1 MNSRIF
7 QKIEYHNSDGC
18 RVQSPERDSRRE
30 VFAITGILFAGT
42 LGNPVKIEA
51 LHLSESDTG
60 QFTFLS
66 LQTSPHLYC
75 IRKITDESTVLYF
88 FQEASMTKKDTKK
101 TPDEECANECSSC
114 PTATTCS
121 SAKSGP
127 AGLPPKAKLDVR
139 HVIMVL
145 SGKGGVG
152 KSTVSVNLAYA
163 LSNHGFRVGLLDLD
177 MHGPNIPK
185 MLGIEDHKL
194 AIMGEMIEPV
204 HITGKLSV
212 ISMAFLLPDTSTP
225 IIWRGPMKMAA
236 IQQFLSEVNWGSLDY
251 LVVDLPPG
259 TGDEALTIAQL
270 APNLRGAVIV
280 TTPQDVATLD
290 ARKSAKFIQ
299 KLDVPVLGI
308 IENMSGMVCPHC
320 GGEIDL
326 FGRGGGNKIAEEL
339 SVPFLGAIPIDIEM
353 RKAGDEGRP
362 FIIRRGD
369 SPTWAAVD
377 KVMEALIEVV
387 EG

>member
-1 MNSRIF
+1 M
-7 QKIEYHNSDGC
+7 
-18 RVQSPERDSRRE
+18 
-30 VFAITGILFAGT
+30 A
-42 LGNPVKIEA
+42 
-51 LHLSESDTG
+51 
-60 QFTFLS
+60 
-66 LQTSPHLYC
+66 
-75 IRKITDESTVLYF
+75 
-88 FQEASMTKKDTKK
+88 KKDSNKK
-101 TPDEECANECSSC
+101 PSDEECTSECSSC
-114 PTATTCS
+114 KTASTCE
-121 SAKSGP
+121 SAKKGQ
-127 AGLPPKAKLDVR
+127 AGLPPKANIDVK

-163 LSNHGFRVGLLDLD
+163 LSSHGKKVGLLDLD

-194 AIMGEMIEPV
+194 AMMGDRIEPV
-204 HITGKLSV
+204 HVTGMLSV

-236 IQQFLSEVNWGSLDY
+236 IQQFLGEVNWGPLDY

-270 APNLRGAVIV
+270 APNVRGAVVV
-280 TTPQDVATLD
+280 TTPQDVATMD
-290 ARKSAKFIQ
+290 ARKSAKFIE
-299 KLDVPVLGI
+299 KLGLPVIGV

-326 FGRGGGNKIAEEL
+326 FGKGGGKKVAEEL
-339 SVPFLGAIPIDIEM
+339 GVPFLGSIPLDIEM

-369 SPTWAAVD
+369 SPTWKSVD
-377 KVMEALIEVV
+377 KVMEELIRVT

>member
-1 MNSRIF
+1 MAKNTTKP
-7 QKIEYHNSDGC
+7 QK
-18 RVQSPERDSRRE
+18 
-30 VFAITGILFAGT
+30 A
-42 LGNPVKIEA
+42 
-51 LHLSESDTG
+51 
-60 QFTFLS
+60 
-66 LQTSPHLYC
+66 
-75 IRKITDESTVLYF
+75 
-88 FQEASMTKKDTKK
+88 
-101 TPDEECANECSSC
+101 DEECKSECSSC
-114 PTATTCS
+114 ATASTCS
-121 SAKSGP
+121 SAKKGQ
-127 AGLPPKAKLDVR
+127 AGLPPKAAIDVK

-163 LSNHGFRVGLLDLD
+163 LSAHGKKVGLLDLD

-194 AIMGEMIEPV
+194 GVMDDHIEPV
-204 HITGKLSV
+204 HVTGNLSV

-236 IQQFLSEVNWGSLDY
+236 IQQFLSEVNWGPLDY

-270 APNLRGAVIV
+270 APNVRGAVVV
-280 TTPQDVATLD
+280 TTPQDVATMD
-290 ARKSAKFIQ
+290 ARKSAKFIE
-299 KLDVPVLGI
+299 KLGLPVIGI
-308 IENMSGMVCPHC
+308 VENMSGMVCPHC
-320 GGEIDL
+320 GEQIEL
-326 FGRGGGNKIAEEL
+326 FGKGGGKKIATEL
-339 SVPFLGAIPIDIEM
+339 NVPFLGEIPLDIEM

-369 SPTWAAVD
+369 SPTWKSVD
-377 KVMEALIEVV
+377 RVMEELIRVV